1 VWYCYS
7 EHYQGKAEP
16 SVHAEAIMARGTRI
30 PGVIDPAARG
40 RGQADGKQ
48 LLQQYLDL
56 GLDLTPADNSRES
69 GINEVWQSLIGGR
82 LKVFRSLTNFL
93 AEFRLYR
100 RDDKGAIVK
109 ANDHLM
115 DCARYLMASGVHIA
129 AVGARD
135 FRIEWLKFYKQHNV
149 SGDNVYVFVMPAGR
163 KRGQPEQME
172 TGVVVVSLCEDGR
185 YYLLDAFRDK
195 LSLVERTNLVFRLH
209 RKYRPL
215 AVVYDEYGL
224 ESDRQHLRDEMD
236 KQKYNFEVKE
246 AGGSLKIE
254 DRIRRLTSLF
264 ERQLMWIPEALIKDA
279 SDGTQVDVVDQFIE
293 QEYLLFPTGLNRI
306 MLDCMSRLFDI
317 DLAWPAG
324 KWGDQGNVAALPE
337 WSYDL

>member
-1 VWYCYS
+1 MAV
-7 EHYQGKAEP
+7 EGT
-16 SVHAEAIMARGTRI
+16 HAFA
-30 PGVIDPAARG
+30 V
-40 RGQADGKQ
+40 ADG
-48 LLQQYLDL
+48 
-56 GLDLTPADNSRES
+56 
-69 GINEVWQSLIGGR
+69 LI
-82 LKVFRSLTNFL
+82 VHN
-93 AEFRLYR
+93 
-100 RDDKGAIVK
+100 
-109 ANDHLM
+109 
-115 DCARYLMASGVHIA
+115 CARYLMASGVHVA

-236 KQKYNFEVKE
+236 RQKYNFEVKE
-246 AGGSLKIE
+246 AKGALKIE

-279 SDGTQVDVVDQFIE
+279 SDGTQVDVIDQFIE

-324 KWGDQGNVAALPE
+324 KYGDQGNVAVLPE